1 MNSAGRWVADNPWK
15 IIVVSLVITIALGF
29 FIPQINMVTEFREYL
44 SSSNEAVKRANEAE
58 KKYGSV
64 SYIQVSIIPEKTIF
78 DRHVLTR
85 IKQLREDISELEG
98 VDNVQGPLNS
108 QVIGGE
114 EGSIEFGPVASGGQV
129 PETDLEMEAFKEQLL
144 KSKLLEGRV
153 VSGTGDAAALSV
165 EFKPDANS
173 KEIATEIRNIVS
185 GYKGPE
191 EVELAGEPYLNSAFA
206 DSINSDLALLLPL
219 VFLAIILVLYVT
231 FRSPRGVFL
240 PLLVVALSITWTV
253 GLMSLTGIPF
263 TMVSF
268 ILPVILAAVGSAYS
282 IHVLNKYYELTEKEL
297 SKKRTIVETITSM
310 YSPVSMTG
318 LTTAAG
324 FLSLVSAFLIPQRQF
339 GIFAAVGV
347 IFAVILSLT
356 LVPAILALISFQ
368 KKKKRPGYLDFL
380 TPITGAVSR
389 TFTRLVARRNKLVV
403 SLFFIILLVF
413 GAGILNLRVDTSYT
427 AIIGKDSEINRGMN
441 SMDKNFAGSQ
451 QLLVEIDSGKRN
463 GLKDPEIL
471 KKMDDFQE
479 WLKSKEGL
487 QINKTT
493 SIVNIVKELNQ
504 KFHDGDPSYYR
515 VPDNKQLISQLFF
528 FSFQGRSMGRL
539 ATEDYSAGEI
549 TGLYTQSKS
558 PEINELVNSVNQYL
572 NDNFPEIDA
581 RMVGTTRIQE
591 EMSSKVLSSQ
601 IISLLTTILVAG
613 LIVGLIIRSFSA
625 GFISLV
631 PLVTAVVVN
640 FGIMGFSGIP
650 LNLVNLIVSSIMIG
664 IGIDYAIHLIDRFKE
679 EYEEGKDEVK
689 IFSTVLRTTGKGILS
704 NALALALGFA
714 VIVLSTFSS
723 IATVGLLLSI
733 AMIVSMV
740 STFMVIPAIFF
751 LFRPKLLEDKS
762 RV

>member
-1 MNSAGRWVADNPWK
+1 MSSFGRWMADNPWK
-15 IIVVSLVITIALGF
+15 IISVSLVITIALGF

-44 SSSNEAVKRANEAE
+44 SPSNEAVKRANEAE
-58 KKYGSV
+58 QKYGSV
-64 SYIQVSIIPEKTIF
+64 SYIQVSIKPEKTVF
-78 DRHVLTR
+78 NRDVLSR
-85 IKQLREDISELEG
+85 IKQLREDISQLDG
-98 VDNVQGPLNS
+98 VDSVEGPLNS

-114 EGSIEFGPVASGGQV
+114 EGSIEFGPVASGGEV
-129 PETDLEMEAFKEQLL
+129 PESDSELEAFKERLL
-144 KSKLLEGRV
+144 NSKLLEDRV
-153 VSGTGDAAALSV
+153 VSRTGDAAALSV
-165 EFKPDANS
+165 EFNPDANS
-173 KEIATEIRNIVS
+173 KEIATEIRKIVS
-185 GYKGPE
+185 SYEGPE
-191 EVELAGEPYLNSAFA
+191 EVELSGEPYLNSAFA
-206 DSINSDLALLLPL
+206 DSITSDLALLLPL

-231 FRSPRGVFL
+231 FRSPRGVLL

-253 GLMSLTGIPF
+253 GLMALTGIPF

-297 SKKRTIVETITSM
+297 SEKRTIVETVSSM

-356 LVPAILALISFQ
+356 LVPAILSLLSFQ
-368 KKKKRPGYLDFL
+368 KKKERSSFL
-380 TPITGAVSR
+380 TLFIPITDAVSQ
-389 TFTRLVARRNKLVV
+389 TFTRFVARRNKIVV
-403 SLFFIILLVF
+403 FLFLIVLLVF
-413 GAGILNLRVDTSYT
+413 GFGILNLQINTSYT
-427 AIIGKDSEINRGMN
+427 AIIGKESDITKGMN
-441 SMDKNFAGSQ
+441 SMDENFAGSQ
-451 QLLVEIDSGKRN
+451 QLLVEIDTGNRN
-463 GLKDPEIL
+463 GLKDPETL
-471 KKMDDFQE
+471 KKINDFQE
-479 WLKSKEGL
+479 WLESKEGL

-515 VPDNKQLISQLFF
+515 VPDDQQLISQLFF

-539 ATEDYSAGEI
+539 ALGDYSAGEI
-549 TGLYTQSKS
+549 TGLYPQSTS

-572 NDNFPEIDA
+572 NDHFSEIDA
-581 RMVGTTRIQE
+581 RMVGTTRVQE

-601 IISLLTTILVAG
+601 IISLVTTILVAG

-625 GFISLV
+625 GLISLV

-679 EYEEGKDEVK
+679 EFEEERDEVE

-733 AMIVSMV
+733 SMLVSMV

-751 LFRPKLLEDKS
+751 LFRPKLLKDKS
-762 RV
+762 RE